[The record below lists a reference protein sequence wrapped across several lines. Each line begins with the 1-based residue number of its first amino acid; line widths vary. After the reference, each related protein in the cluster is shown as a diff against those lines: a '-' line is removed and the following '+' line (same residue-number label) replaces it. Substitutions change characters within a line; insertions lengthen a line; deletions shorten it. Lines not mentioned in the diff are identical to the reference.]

1 MKILLRTPLPRYA
14 NELDEVLK
22 LFWPVEAFAVEATAP
37 LTPEDEAKAQFTA
50 TPATAIATQVRG
62 GTGSRSTAPL

>member
-50 TPATAIATQVRG
+50 TPATAAKNPSGDTAG
-62 GTGSRSTAPL
+62 LARSPSV